1 MEMQPGYQSLKKDI
15 KLVMLLNQ
23 TIYLEIY
30 KFRPKLGRSCR
41 CICLQGR
48 DYESVVELFY
58 LK

>member
-30 KFRPKLGRSCR
+30 NLRPKLGRSCR
-41 CICLQGR
+41 CIYMLGHG
-48 DYESVVELFY
+48 YESVVEMFY
-58 LK
+58 L